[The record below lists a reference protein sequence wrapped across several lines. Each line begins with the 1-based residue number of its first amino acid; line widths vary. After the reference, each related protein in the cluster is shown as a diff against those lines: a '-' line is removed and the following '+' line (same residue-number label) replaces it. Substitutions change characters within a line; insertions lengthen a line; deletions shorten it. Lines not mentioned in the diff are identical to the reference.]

1 MKSEKTE
8 KEKKSAPEFKR
19 GQEIF
24 GVAVIIAGLFM
35 LVSLVSFSGG
45 DGHLWSQGWPRQ
57 NWGGPLGDMAAF
69 GLIGLLGYAAL
80 LMPFYILAWGWF
92 FLRHKR
98 LYRLLWNSLLSLA
111 FISFALAMI
120 ARLNVPYYTGDLA
133 EPGGAG
139 KWGLL
144 LASFIGGLFGP
155 VGFWLVM
162 AGIFIILLLV
172 GTEINFQHWL
182 TLAVSPVKAGLEK
195 AKATPKEITFKKKP
209 AAAEK
214 PEKESRPQADEPEP
228 VPVPE
233 KPKPEAKAA
242 TPRQSSAH
250 ASEKKPKSK
259 APPREG
265 TVSEDYQQ
273 KFLAILYDDRDQVKA
288 EEEDKSSILLE
299 KLKEFGIEGEITDRY
314 SGPVVTS
321 YEFKP
326 APGVKVNQIANLSDD
341 LALAMQAT
349 RIRIIA
355 PIPGKGVV
363 GIEIPNQHRQMVMLK
378 ELLASDNFKAQEGC
392 LAFAM
397 GKTITGESFSADL
410 TNMPHL
416 LIAGATGSGKSVCLN
431 TVITSLLYR
440 ATPEELH
447 FIMIDPK
454 RIELSIYRGI
464 PHLQFQYRVHVKEG
478 EEPVTRTV
486 EGVVTD
492 SDETLQIFRMAVTE
506 MDARYKM
513 LAKEA
518 CRNIEEYNRKS
529 ERRMSYLVIVIDE
542 LADLMLSREAGEIE
556 NRIAKLAQMSRA
568 VGIHLIL
575 ATQRPSVDVITGVI
589 KANFPSRIAFQV
601 ASRTDSRTILDAN
614 GAESLLGRGD
624 MLYMPP
630 GKAEPE
636 RLHGPFISTKETNQI
651 VDFVKSWYGVAEG
664 QAENKESSAAPEQE
678 NGYSMEVDLPPEEG
692 AGQDG
697 EDELF
702 NEARSLVIR
711 HQQGSVSLLQR
722 RLKIGYSRAARL
734 IDQLEAAQVVGPFDG
749 SKARQVLIKNEE
761 DSE

>member
-1 MKSEKTE
+1 MKSDQ
-8 KEKKSAPEFKR
+8 KEKKSSPEFSR

-24 GVAVIIAGLFM
+24 GVTVIIAGLFM
-35 LVSLVSFSGG
+35 LVSLISFSGL
-45 DGHLWSQGWPRQ
+45 DGHLWSQEWPRQ

-80 LMPFYILAWGWF
+80 LMPFYVLVWGWF
-92 FLRHKR
+92 FVRHKK

-120 ARLNVPYYTGDLA
+120 ARLNISYYTGDLA

-139 KWGLL
+139 KWGML

-155 VGFWLVM
+155 VGFWLVL
-162 AGIFIILLLV
+162 AGIFIILLLI

-182 TLAVSPVKAGLEK
+182 TLATAPVKAGLQR
-195 AKATPKEITFKKKP
+195 AKTAPREITFKKKP
-209 AAAEK
+209 AATEK
-214 PEKESRPQADEPEP
+214 PEKETQPPADPPESAP
-228 VPVPE
+228 APE
-233 KPKPEAKAA
+233 KSKPEAKNIK
-242 TPRQSSAH
+242 PD
-250 ASEKKPKSK
+250 KKPKPK

-273 KFLAILYDDRDQVKA
+273 KFLSILYDDRDQVKID
-288 EEEDKSSILLE
+288 EEDKSSILLE

-363 GIEIPNQHRQMVMLK
+363 GIEIPNRHRQMVMLK
-378 ELLASDNFKAQEGC
+378 ELLSSDNYKAQEGC
-392 LAFAM
+392 LAFAL
-397 GKTITGESFSADL
+397 GKTITGDSFSADL

-478 EEPVTRTV
+478 EEPITRTV

-492 SDETLQIFRMAVTE
+492 SDETLQIFRMAVSE

-518 CRNIEEYNRKS
+518 CRNIEEYNHKFERK
-529 ERRMSYLVIVIDE
+529 MSYLVIVIDE
-542 LADLMLSREAGEIE
+542 LADLMLSREASEIE

-589 KANFPSRIAFQV
+589 KANFPSRLAFQV

-636 RLHGPFISTKETNQI
+636 RLHGAFISTKETNQI

-664 QAENKESSAAPEQE
+664 VTDKKEAESGSEPE

-692 AGQDG
+692 ADQDG
-697 EDELF
+697 QDELF
-702 NEARSLVIR
+702 AEARSLVIR

-761 DSE
+761 DGE

>member
-1 MKSEKTE
+1 MKSQE
-8 KEKKSAPEFKR
+8 KEKKSSPEFSR

-35 LVSLVSFSGG
+35 LISLVSFSGQ
-45 DGHLWSQGWPRQ
+45 DGHLWSQEGPRQ

-69 GLIGLLGYAAL
+69 GLIGLLGYASL
-80 LMPFYILAWGWF
+80 LLPFCVLVWGWF
-92 FLRHKR
+92 FVRHKK

-111 FISFALAMI
+111 FVSFGLAVT
-120 ARLNVPYYTGDLA
+120 ARLKIPYYTGDLA

-139 KWGLL
+139 KWGMLL
-144 LASFIGGLFGP
+144 ETFIGGLFGP
-155 VGFWLVM
+155 VGFWLVLTGM
-162 AGIFIILLLV
+162 FIILLLI

-182 TLAVSPVKAGLEK
+182 TLASAPVKAGLQR
-195 AKATPKEITFKKKP
+195 AKTAPRGITFKKKP
-209 AAAEK
+209 TLSDKQEKAPPSPAAQPESAPAAEK
-214 PEKESRPQADEPEP
+214 T
-228 VPVPE
+228 
-233 KPKPEAKAA
+233 KPEAKVSK
-242 TPRQSSAH
+242 P
-250 ASEKKPKSK
+250 EKKTKTKSSSLDG
-259 APPREG
+259 A
-265 TVSEDYQQ
+265 VSEDYQNQ
-273 KFLAILYDDRDQVKA
+273 FLAILYDGQDQAHKD
-288 EEEDKSSILLE
+288 EEDKSTILLE

-314 SGPVVTS
+314 SGPVVTR

-378 ELLASDNFKAQEGC
+378 ELLASDNYKSQEGC
-392 LAFAM
+392 LAFVL
-397 GKTITGESFSADL
+397 GKTITGDSFSADL
-410 TNMPHL
+410 ANMPHL

-478 EEPVTRTV
+478 EEPITRTV

-492 SDETLQIFRMAVTE
+492 SDETLQIFRMAVSE
-506 MDARYKM
+506 MDARYKL
-513 LAKEA
+513 LAREA
-518 CRNIEEYNRKS
+518 CRNIEEYNHKS
-529 ERRMSYLVIVIDE
+529 ERKMSYLVIVIDE

-589 KANFPSRIAFQV
+589 KANFPSRLAFQV

-624 MLYMPP
+624 MLYLPP

-636 RLHGPFISTKETNQI
+636 RLHGAFISTKETNQI
-651 VDFVKSWYGVAEG
+651 VDFVKSWYGVVEG
-664 QAENKESSAAPEQE
+664 SSDKKESDAGPEPE
-678 NGYSMEVDLPPEEG
+678 NGYSMEVDQPPEEG

-697 EDELF
+697 QDELF
-702 NEARSLVIR
+702 AEARSLVIR

-761 DSE
+761 VSE

>member
-1 MKSEKTE
+1 KEPMSRAEEQEDIPVSEKS
-8 KEKKSAPEFKR
+8 KPE
-19 GQEIF
+19 
-24 GVAVIIAGLFM
+24 
-35 LVSLVSFSGG
+35 
-45 DGHLWSQGWPRQ
+45 
-57 NWGGPLGDMAAF
+57 
-69 GLIGLLGYAAL
+69 
-80 LMPFYILAWGWF
+80 
-92 FLRHKR
+92 
-98 LYRLLWNSLLSLA
+98 
-111 FISFALAMI
+111 
-120 ARLNVPYYTGDLA
+120 
-133 EPGGAG
+133 G
-139 KWGLL
+139 KT
-144 LASFIGGLFGP
+144 A
-155 VGFWLVM
+155 
-162 AGIFIILLLV
+162 
-172 GTEINFQHWL
+172 
-182 TLAVSPVKAGLEK
+182 
-195 AKATPKEITFKKKP
+195 
-209 AAAEK
+209 K
-214 PEKESRPQADEPEP
+214 PEKKA
-228 VPVPE
+228 
-233 KPKPEAKAA
+233 KPK
-242 TPRQSSAH
+242 
-250 ASEKKPKSK
+250 
-259 APPREG
+259 APSREG

-273 KFLAILYDDRDQVKA
+273 KFLSILHDDRDQAKA

-478 EEPVTRTV
+478 EEPITRTV

-518 CRNIEEYNRKS
+518 CRNIEEYNHKS
-529 ERRMSYLVIVIDE
+529 ERKMSYLVIVIDE

-651 VDFVKSWYGVAEG
+651 VEFVKSWYGVAEG
-664 QAENKESSAAPEQE
+664 QSENKESSAAPEQE

-692 AGQDG
+692 SDKDGQD
-697 EDELF
+697 EMF
-702 NEARSLVIR
+702 AEARSLVIR

-761 DSE
+761 DGE

>member
-1 MKSEKTE
+1 LS
-8 KEKKSAPEFKR
+8 
-19 GQEIF
+19 
-24 GVAVIIAGLFM
+24 
-35 LVSLVSFSGG
+35 
-45 DGHLWSQGWPRQ
+45 
-57 NWGGPLGDMAAF
+57 
-69 GLIGLLGYAAL
+69 GLL
-80 LMPFYILAWGWF
+80 
-92 FLRHKR
+92 
-98 LYRLLWNSLLSLA
+98 
-111 FISFALAMI
+111 
-120 ARLNVPYYTGDLA
+120 
-133 EPGGAG
+133 AG
-139 KWGLL
+139 TLGPAGFWIVMLGLL
-144 LASFIGGLFGP
+144 A
-155 VGFWLVM
+155 
-162 AGIFIILLLV
+162 ILLLV

-182 TLAVSPVKAGLEK
+182 SLAVKPVKAGIERARK
-195 AKATPKEITFKKKP
+195 AGDSRTETASKKKKET
-209 AAAEK
+209 AAARVEEPDEEEEKEEDEGKAVAPIVKPAREKESSREPK
-214 PEKESRPQADEPEP
+214 PEKKTKTAARPKQGGI
-228 VPVPE
+228 
-233 KPKPEAKAA
+233 
-242 TPRQSSAH
+242 
-250 ASEKKPKSK
+250 ASE
-259 APPREG
+259 
-265 TVSEDYQQ
+265 YQER
-273 KFLAILYDDRDQVKA
+273 FLSILLDDRDQEKP
-288 EEEDKSSILLE
+288 EEDDKSEILLE

-314 SGPVVTS
+314 TGPVVTR

-363 GIEIPNQHRQMVMLK
+363 GIEIPNRHRQMVMLK
-378 ELLASDNFKAQEGC
+378 DLLASDNFRSQGGP
-392 LAFAM
+392 LGFAL
-397 GKTITGESFSADL
+397 GKTITGEPFSADL
-410 TNMPHL
+410 TEMPHL

-431 TVITSLLYR
+431 TLITSLLYH

-464 PHLQFQYRVHVKEG
+464 PHLQFQYRVQVREN
-478 EEPVTRTV
+478 EEPVTRTI

-492 SDETLQIFRMAVTE
+492 SAETLQVFRMAVSE
-506 MDARYKM
+506 MDSRYKM

-518 CRNIEEYNRKS
+518 CRNIEEYNQKAERK
-529 ERRMSYLVIVIDE
+529 MSYLVIVIDE

-556 NRIAKLAQMSRA
+556 SRVAKLAQMSRA

-636 RLHGPFISTKETNQI
+636 RLHGAYISTKEANQL
-651 VDFVKSWYGVAEG
+651 VDFVKSWYGMSEEKDDQEA
-664 QAENKESSAAPEQE
+664 SSQPGEAD
-678 NGYSMEVDLPPEEG
+678 NGYSMEVNLPQDEG
-692 AGQDG
+692 AGEDG
-697 EDELF
+697 QDELF
-702 NEARSLVIR
+702 DEAKSLVIR

-734 IDQLEAAQVVGPFDG
+734 VDQLEAAGVVGPFDG

-761 DSE
+761 GE

>member
-1 MKSEKTE
+1 MKSDQ
-8 KEKKSAPEFKR
+8 KEKKSSPEFSR

-24 GVAVIIAGLFM
+24 GVTVIIAGLFM
-35 LVSLVSFSGG
+35 LVSLISFSGR
-45 DGHLWSQGWPRQ
+45 DGHLWSQEWPRQ

-80 LMPFYILAWGWF
+80 LMPFYVLVWGWF
-92 FLRHKR
+92 FVRHKK

-120 ARLNVPYYTGDLA
+120 ARLNISYYTGDLA

-139 KWGLL
+139 KWGML

-155 VGFWLVM
+155 VGFWLVL
-162 AGIFIILLLV
+162 AGIFIILLLI

-182 TLAVSPVKAGLEK
+182 TLATAPVKAGLQR
-195 AKATPKEITFKKKP
+195 AKTAPREITFKKKP
-209 AAAEK
+209 AATEK
-214 PEKESRPQADEPEP
+214 PEKETQPPADPPESAP
-228 VPVPE
+228 APE
-233 KPKPEAKAA
+233 KSKPEAKNIK
-242 TPRQSSAH
+242 PD
-250 ASEKKPKSK
+250 KKPKPK

-273 KFLAILYDDRDQVKA
+273 KFLSILYDDRDQVKID
-288 EEEDKSSILLE
+288 EEDKSSILLE

-363 GIEIPNQHRQMVMLK
+363 GIEIPNRHRQMVMLK
-378 ELLASDNFKAQEGC
+378 ELLSSDNYKAQEGC
-392 LAFAM
+392 LAFAL
-397 GKTITGESFSADL
+397 GKTITGDSFSADL

-478 EEPVTRTV
+478 EEPITRTV

-492 SDETLQIFRMAVTE
+492 SDETLQIFRMAVSE

-518 CRNIEEYNRKS
+518 CRNIEEYNHKFERK
-529 ERRMSYLVIVIDE
+529 MSYLVIVIDE
-542 LADLMLSREAGEIE
+542 LADLMLSREASEIE

-589 KANFPSRIAFQV
+589 KANFPSRLAFQV

-636 RLHGPFISTKETNQI
+636 RLHGAFISTKETNQI

-664 QAENKESSAAPEQE
+664 VTDKKEAESGSEPE

-692 AGQDG
+692 ADQDG
-697 EDELF
+697 QDELF
-702 NEARSLVIR
+702 AEAKSLVIR

-761 DSE
+761 DGE

>member
-1 MKSEKTE
+1 MKTE
-8 KEKKSAPEFKR
+8 DKEKKSPKQYRR

-24 GVAVIIAGLFM
+24 GVAVIIAGLFI
-35 LVSLVSFSGG
+35 LVSLVSFSGQ
-45 DGHLWSQGWPRQ
+45 DSHQWSQDWPRS
-57 NWGGPLGDMAAF
+57 NWGGPLGDMAAY
-69 GLIGLLGYAAL
+69 GLAKLAGYASFVLSL
-80 LMPFYILAWGWF
+80 LVLVWGWF
-92 FLRHKR
+92 LLRHKS
-98 LYRLLWNSLLSLA
+98 YGRLLWNTLLLVCFFSIVLA
-111 FISFALAMI
+111 IS
-120 ARLNVPYYTGDLA
+120 ARLGVLYYTGDLGTA
-133 EPGGAG
+133 SGGGVWGNLLSGFLAG
-139 KWGLL
+139 TFGPAGFWIIMLGLL
-144 LASFIGGLFGP
+144 
-155 VGFWLVM
+155 V
-162 AGIFIILLLV
+162 ILLLV

-182 TLAVSPVKAGLEK
+182 SLAVSPVKAGIDKARTARVEK
-195 AKATPKEITFKKKP
+195 GEAAAKNKKETPVKPNQAEENEEDEAEEKPDAPPVKP
-209 AAAEK
+209 AKEKEPACQPK
-214 PEKESRPQADEPEP
+214 PEKKSKPASRPKEGGI
-228 VPVPE
+228 
-233 KPKPEAKAA
+233 AA
-242 TPRQSSAH
+242 
-250 ASEKKPKSK
+250 E
-259 APPREG
+259 
-265 TVSEDYQQ
+265 YQE
-273 KFLAILYDDRDQVKA
+273 KFLSILLDDRDQTKG
-288 EEEDKSSILLE
+288 EEEDKSNILLE

-314 SGPVVTS
+314 TGPVVTR

-363 GIEIPNQHRQMVMLK
+363 GIEIPNRHRQMVMLK
-378 ELLASDNFKAQEGC
+378 DLLISENFKSQGGP
-392 LAFAM
+392 LAFAL
-397 GKTITGESFSADL
+397 GKTITGDSFSADL
-410 TNMPHL
+410 TEMPHL

-431 TVITSLLYR
+431 TLITSLLYH

-464 PHLQFQYRVHVKEG
+464 PHLQFQYRVQVREN
-478 EEPVTRTV
+478 EEPITRTI

-492 SDETLQIFRMAVTE
+492 SAETLQVFRMAVSE
-506 MDARYKM
+506 MDSRYKM

-518 CRNIEEYNRKS
+518 CRNIEEYNQKAERK
-529 ERRMSYLVIVIDE
+529 MSYLVIVIDE

-556 NRIAKLAQMSRA
+556 SRIAKLAQMSRA

-636 RLHGPFISTKETNQI
+636 RLHGAYISTKEANQL
-651 VDFVKSWYGVAEG
+651 VDFVKSWYGLSEEKFDKDV
-664 QAENKESSAAPEQE
+664 PEQ
-678 NGYSMEVDLPPEEG
+678 NGEQESAYSMEVNLPQEEG
-692 AGQDG
+692 TGEDGQ
-697 EDELF
+697 DELF
-702 NEARSLVIR
+702 EEARGLVIR

-734 IDQLEAAQVVGPFDG
+734 IDQLEAAGVVGPFDG

-761 DSE
+761 EEG

>member
-1 MKSEKTE
+1 MKSEE
-8 KEKKSAPEFKR
+8 KEKKSAPEFSR

-24 GVAVIIAGLFM
+24 GVTVIIAGLFL
-35 LVSLVSFSGG
+35 LVSLVSFSGH
-45 DGHLWSQGWPRQ
+45 DSHLWSQEWPRR
-57 NWGGPLGDMAAF
+57 NWGGPLGDLAAF

-80 LMPFYILAWGWF
+80 LLPFYVLVWGWF
-92 FLRHKR
+92 FVRHKK
-98 LYRLLWNSLLSLA
+98 LYRLLWNSLLSLT

-120 ARLNVPYYTGDLA
+120 ARLNISYYTGDLPAGVGLA
-133 EPGGAG
+133 EPSGAG
-139 KWGLL
+139 KWGML
-144 LASFIGGLFGP
+144 LASFIVELFGP
-155 VGFWLVM
+155 VGFWLVL
-162 AGIFIILLLV
+162 AGIFIILLLI
-172 GTEINFQHWL
+172 GTKINFQRWL
-182 TLAVSPVKAGLEK
+182 TLATAPVKTGLQR
-195 AKATPKEITFKKKP
+195 AKPKPREITFKKKP
-209 AAAEK
+209 AATDKPGKQTQPPLDQSEPAPSSEKTK
-214 PEKESRPQADEPEP
+214 PELEPS
-228 VPVPE
+228 
-233 KPKPEAKAA
+233 K
-242 TPRQSSAH
+242 
-250 ASEKKPKSK
+250 SEKKSK
-259 APPREG
+259 AKPPVRED
-265 TVSEDYQQ
+265 TVSEEYQQ
-273 KFLAILYDDRDQVKA
+273 KFLSILYDDRGQAKTD
-288 EEEDKSSILLE
+288 EEDKSSILLE
-299 KLKEFGIEGEITDRY
+299 KLKEFGIEGAITDRY
-314 SGPVVTS
+314 SGPVITR

-378 ELLASDNFKAQEGC
+378 EMLASDNYKSQEGC
-392 LAFAM
+392 LAFAL
-397 GKTITGESFSADL
+397 GKTITGDSFSADL

-431 TVITSLLYR
+431 AVITSLLYR

-464 PHLQFQYRVHVKEG
+464 PHLQFQYRVQVREG
-478 EEPVTRTV
+478 EEPITRTV

-492 SDETLQIFRMAVTE
+492 SDETLQIFRMAVSE

-518 CRNIEEYNRKS
+518 CRNIEEYNHKF
-529 ERRMSYLVIVIDE
+529 ERQMSYLVIVIDE
-542 LADLMLSREAGEIE
+542 LADLMLSREASEIE
-556 NRIAKLAQMSRA
+556 NRIAKLAQLSRA

-589 KANFPSRIAFQV
+589 KANFPSRLAFQV

-636 RLHGPFISTKETNQI
+636 RLHGAFISTKETNQI

-664 QAENKESSAAPEQE
+664 QADNKESSAVPEQE

-692 AGQDG
+692 ASQDG
-697 EDELF
+697 QDELF
-702 NEARSLVIR
+702 AEARSLVIR

-734 IDQLEAAQVVGPFDG
+734 IDQLEAAEVVGSFDG